1 MHRGPFLISFG
12 LHILLGLAMIWA
24 SGVSETDKQQLPQA
38 TVVKL
43 IRPASINVPP
53 PSKPTQEFKLPEPKQ
68 PKESNEKDV
77 VVPEDKKPLEI
88 PTPKKDK
95 EPSEPT
101 AKTPAGKGSNANVP
115 KELVGEGV
123 TLKLNS
129 GGFEY
134 DFYLSIVQA
143 KIQQNFRP
151 PPGRKSAMAVVSF
164 VILKTGEISN
174 IQLLQTS
181 NSLLVDQAAQRA
193 VRAAGRF
200 PPLPA
205 QYGSDQLAINIE
217 FVANPGP
224 R

>member
-24 SGVSETDKQQLPQA
+24 SGVSETDHKQLPQA

-53 PSKPTQEFKLPEPKQ
+53 PSKPTQEFKLPEPKP

-77 VVPEDKKPLEI
+77 VVPEEKKPLTI
-88 PTPKKDK
+88 PTPRKEK
-95 EPSEPT
+95 EPSEP
-101 AKTPAGKGSNANVP
+101 APRTPAGKGSNVNVP

-123 TLKLNS
+123 TLKLSS

-151 PPGRKSAMAVVSF
+151 PPGKKSAMAVVSF

-174 IQLLQTS
+174 IQLVQAS
-181 NSLLVDQAAQRA
+181 KSLLVDQAAQRA

-217 FVANPGP
+217 FVANPGT